1 MINTPVSAPKKPRK
15 NVKKAEDNESIMSQF
30 TKGLFWSYNVKKLDY
45 KRNKKLII
53 KQVIEAGLEND
64 EILMWKLYSY
74 NDIRK
79 TAVNIEYLDKDI
91 VTYMAFVLKIKEEEF
106 RCYGKKPW
114 YQKCTP

>member
-1 MINTPVSAPKKPRK
+1 MINASVSAIKKPLK
-15 NVKKAEDNESIMSQF
+15 NVKKAGDNKLIMSQF
-30 TKGLFWSYNVKKLDY
+30 TKGLFWSYDVNKLDY

-74 NDIRK
+74 NDIRNV
-79 TAVNIEYLDKDI
+79 AVNIEYLDKDI

-114 YQKCTP
+114 YQKCTS